1 MNTPISRSCQ
11 SGMAVISA
19 LLIVTVVAVIAAQ
32 IIASQ
37 TQFTRTVQADQN
49 RVQGTW
55 LLRGALE
62 QAEQLLWHSRL
73 QDPLTRLDQQWAHG
87 ILVAGASES
96 HPAIELRIE
105 DEQGKFNLRNLVRDG
120 QVDMTEYASF
130 ERLCLSLGL
139 NLSIAQRI
147 SQRVIESYPR
157 RTEPVAEEP
166 TTANTF
172 DSGRLTSPN
181 TKREPEPAKRPMLRV
196 IDDLYNIKGV
206 DRHIIELLRTH
217 VTILP
222 VNTWI
227 NGNTARPEAIAA
239 HIPDLSL
246 RQAQSLLAE
255 RDQGRWF
262 INRGDFVN
270 RLQRPDLD
278 VSSVKVGITSNWF
291 LVHGQTR
298 IGERL
303 VTMQALLLRN
313 EQQKPEV
320 IWTRVGV

>member
-37 TQFTRTVQADQN
+37 TQFTREVQADQN

-62 QAEQLLWHSRL
+62 QVGQLLWQSRL

-87 ILVAGASES
+87 ILVTGASES
-96 HPAIELRIE
+96 QPAIELRIE

-196 IDDLYNIKGV
+196 IDDLYDIKGV

-291 LVHGQTR
+291 RVYGQTR
-298 IGERL
+298 IGERQ

-320 IWTRVGV
+320 IWTRVGA

>member
-1 MNTPISRSCQ
+1 MHTQTRQ

-19 LLIVTVVAVIAAQ
+19 LLIVTVVAVIATQ

-62 QAEQLLWHSRL
+62 QAEQLLWQSRL

-96 HPAIELRIE
+96 QPTIELWIE

-120 QVDMTEYASF
+120 QVDLAEYASF
-130 ERLCLSLGL
+130 ERLCLSLRL
-139 NLSIAQRI
+139 NIAMSKRI
-147 SQRVIESYPR
+147 SQRVIDSYPQLP
-157 RTEPVAEEP
+157 EPVVEES
-166 TTANTF
+166 TTTNTF

-181 TKREPEPAKRPMLRV
+181 TQRELRPARRPMLRV
-196 IDDLYNIKGV
+196 VDDLQDIKGMNAQMLV
-206 DRHIIELLRTH
+206 LLRAH

-222 VNTWI
+222 INTWI

-246 RQAQSLLAE
+246 RQAQSLLSE

-270 RLQRPDLD
+270 RLQMPDTE

-291 LVHGQTR
+291 RVHGQTR
-298 IGERL
+298 IGDRL
-303 VTMQALLLRN
+303 ITMQALLLRN
-313 EQQKPEV
+313 EEQKPEV
-320 IWTRVGV
+320 IWTRIGA

>member
-1 MNTPISRSCQ
+1 
-11 SGMAVISA
+11 
-19 LLIVTVVAVIAAQ
+19 
-32 IIASQ
+32 
-37 TQFTRTVQADQN
+37 
-49 RVQGTW
+49 
-55 LLRGALE
+55 
-62 QAEQLLWHSRL
+62 
-73 QDPLTRLDQQWAHG
+73 
-87 ILVAGASES
+87 
-96 HPAIELRIE
+96 
-105 DEQGKFNLRNLVRDG
+105 
-120 QVDMTEYASF
+120 
-130 ERLCLSLGL
+130 
-139 NLSIAQRI
+139 
-147 SQRVIESYPR
+147 
-157 RTEPVAEEP
+157 
-166 TTANTF
+166 
-172 DSGRLTSPN
+172 
-181 TKREPEPAKRPMLRV
+181 MLRV
-196 IDDLYNIKGV
+196 IDDLYDIKGV
-206 DRHIIELLRTH
+206 DRHVIERLRPH

-320 IWTRVGV
+320 IWTRVGA